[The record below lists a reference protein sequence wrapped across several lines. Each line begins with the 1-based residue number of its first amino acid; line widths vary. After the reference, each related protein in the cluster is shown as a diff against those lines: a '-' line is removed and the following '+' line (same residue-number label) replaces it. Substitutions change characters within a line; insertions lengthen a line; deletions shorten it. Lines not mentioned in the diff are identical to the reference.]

1 MDGVEFT
8 GTGFCVGD
16 NITFICDI
24 LSNSH
29 VWNVAGSQQA
39 IVRTITVSLMGGPDN
54 RFSLAVA
61 RPPPNDSIITTLSVT
76 AYLGFDG
83 VSITCA
89 DGNGVIRESQTSTA
103 TILGKSRTQ
112 IK

>member
-16 NITFICDI
+16 NVTFICDI
-24 LSNSH
+24 LSNAH
-29 VWNVAGSQQA
+29 LWNVAGSQLLISRA
-39 IVRTITVSLMGGPDN
+39 ITMSLMGGPDN

-76 AYLGFDG
+76 AYSGLDG
-83 VSITCA
+83 GSITCA
-89 DGNGVIRESQTSTA
+89 DGIGVIPESQTSTA
-103 TILGKSRTQ
+103 TILGKSSTQ